1 MKKDVGPDWLLDGL
15 PRRHKF
21 ILKHVYRY
29 TKIYMLMS
37 RYVRLGKFLRWIT
50 LFPQPN
56 ERTTTFDRRMAR
68 NELSP
73 LSTEALSSVEQALS
87 SVELGTES
95 RSLSKIVQ
103 EQSERGSTY
112 TYPMSQDRREQFIK
126 RHPRSK

>member
-73 LSTEALSSVEQALS
+73 LSTEALSSVE
-87 SVELGTES
+87 LGTES

>member
-29 TKIYMLMS
+29 TKIDMLMS

-73 LSTEALSSVEQALS
+73 LSTEALSSVE
-87 SVELGTES
+87 LGTES